1 MTVYK
6 INDSSVVPPTFNY
19 NPCFIDIN
27 SYVYLLN
34 YPYEN

>member
-6 INDSSVVPPTFNY
+6 INDTPEVPQAYNY
-19 NPCFIDIN
+19 NPCFIDIT